1 VGHANFPS
9 RKANATTLPVEG
21 ILVTH
26 FQKCEMS
33 CWLHQAS
40 GTDFVPENCFAPSQ
54 NRDVVVWAQAGA

>member
-1 VGHANFPS
+1 
-9 RKANATTLPVEG
+9 VEG